1 MEIKLIEALIISGLL
16 SLLMFRINYD
26 SNPKISKAK
35 YTNKIE
41 DKIVY
46 NYSLLIIDLIT
57 AMLFA
62 LIGCYLSWNIISTI
76 PDLKVYLDWIFPA
89 SILTGIMFQQILPII
104 IELAMNK
111 INSFK
116 PTNSNK

>member
-1 MEIKLIEALIISGLL
+1 MEIKLIEALVISGLL

-26 SNPKISKAK
+26 SNLKISRAK
-35 YTNKIE
+35 YTNKTE
-41 DKIVY
+41 DKTKY
-46 NYSLLIIDLIT
+46 NYLLLVTDLVT

-62 LIGCYLSWNIISTI
+62 LIGCYLAWNTISTI

-89 SILTGIMFQQILPII
+89 SILTGIMFQQLLPIA

-111 INSFK
+111 VNSFR